1 MEGEGRE
8 LAQTKVVIA
17 DDDPIIR
24 MDLREMLA
32 GMGYNVEGEAGDGK
46 TAVDLARKG
55 RPDLV
60 IMDIRMP
67 ELDGIEAARIL
78 TSERIAPVL
87 LLTAYSEP
95 DLVQR
100 AAQAGVIG
108 YLVKPFREAQLG
120 PAIEV
125 TLARFREFEQVHKE
139 LGDVR
144 EALEA
149 RKMIER
155 AKGILMSKSGLSEPE
170 AFRRI
175 QKHSMDTRKTM
186 REVAEAIVLASEMER
201 ET

>member
-1 MEGEGRE
+1 M
-8 LAQTKVVIA
+8 AQTRVVIA

-32 GMGYNVEGEAGDGK
+32 GLGYVVAGEAADGK
-46 TAVDLARKG
+46 SAVNLAREL
-55 RPDLV
+55 RPELV

-67 ELDGIEAARIL
+67 EMDGIEAARTL
-78 TSERIAPVL
+78 TQENIAPVL

-95 DLVQR
+95 ELVQR
-100 AAQAGVIG
+100 ATQAGVIG

-125 TLARFREFEQVHKE
+125 TLGRFREFQTVQKE
-139 LGDVR
+139 LGDTK

-149 RKMIER
+149 RKVIDR
-155 AKGILMSKSGLSEPE
+155 AKGLLMDRYGLNEAE

-175 QKHSMDTRKTM
+175 QKRSMDNRKSM
-186 REVAEAIVLASEMER
+186 KEVAEAILLASEMEKDA
-201 ET
+201 

>member
-1 MEGEGRE
+1 MAE
-8 LAQTKVVIA
+8 TSVVIA

-24 MDLREMLA
+24 MDLREMLS
-32 GMGYNVEGEAGDGK
+32 GMGYRVDGEAGDGK
-46 TAVDLARKG
+46 SALDMARKSK
-55 RPDLV
+55 PDLV

-67 ELDGIEAARIL
+67 ELDGIEAARML
-78 TSERIAPVL
+78 TTERIAPVL

-139 LGDVR
+139 LGDVK

-149 RKMIER
+149 RKLVER
-155 AKGILMSKSGLSEPE
+155 AKGILMSRSGLTEGE

-201 ET
+201 QN

>member
-1 MEGEGRE
+1 MPE
-8 LAQTKVVIA
+8 TSVIIA

-24 MDLREMLA
+24 MDLREMLL
-32 GMGYNVEGEAGDGK
+32 GMGYKVEGEAGDGK
-46 TAVDLARKG
+46 NAVEMARRTK
-55 RPDLV
+55 PDLV

-67 ELDGIEAARIL
+67 ELDGIEAARLL
-78 TSERIAPVL
+78 TAERIAPVL

-125 TLARFREFEQVHKE
+125 TLARFHEFEQVHKE

-144 EALEA
+144 EALEV
-149 RKMIER
+149 RKLVER
-155 AKGILMSKSGLSEPE
+155 AKGILMSRSGLTEGE

-175 QKHSMDTRKTM
+175 QKHSMDTRKSM

-201 ET
+201 QA

>member
-1 MEGEGRE
+1 
-8 LAQTKVVIA
+8 LAQTRVVIA

-24 MDLREMLA
+24 MDLREMLS
-32 GMGYNVEGEAGDGK
+32 GMGYSVDGEAGDGK
-46 TAVDLARKG
+46 TAINLARKG
-55 RPDLV
+55 HPDLV

-78 TSERIAPVL
+78 STERIAPVL

-125 TLARFREFEQVHKE
+125 TLARFKEFEQVTKE

-155 AKGILMSKSGLSEPE
+155 AKGILMSRSGLSESE

-186 REVAEAIVLASEMER
+186 REVAEAIVLASEMEK
-201 ET
+201 ES